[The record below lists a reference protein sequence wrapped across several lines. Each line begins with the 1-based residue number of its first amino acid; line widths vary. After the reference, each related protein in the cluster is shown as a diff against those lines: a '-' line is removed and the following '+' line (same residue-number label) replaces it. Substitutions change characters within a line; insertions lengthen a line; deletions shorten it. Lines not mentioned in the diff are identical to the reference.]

1 MRVYH
6 IAHELDRPN
15 RAVLQ
20 LLRELG
26 FTVASHMAR
35 LTPEEEAGLREAVE
49 RQSRGAPAVRAA
61 HSSAPSVQASQVAEV
76 VVKLDLD
83 IQTNGEAKDGGLLV
97 EFEGPGKDV
106 RVSNTV
112 VGGAVGTGGRATPE
126 KTDIKTMLVKVNVT
140 GVTVTADYPCAA
152 PK

>member
-61 HSSAPSVQASQVAEV
+61 HSAAPSVQASQVAEV

-83 IQTNGEAKDGGLLV
+83 IQTNGEAKDGRRPGAVPARRARGRSRRSGRGLLDPAPV
-97 EFEGPGKDV
+97 L
-106 RVSNTV
+106 
-112 VGGAVGTGGRATPE
+112 GRQRRELPLLP
-126 KTDIKTMLVKVNVT
+126 D
-140 GVTVTADYPCAA
+140 
-152 PK
+152 